1 VFVSTVILYWSTE
14 PIDIDLFQSL
24 PRDLLTPHESRQYI
38 EYVCSI
44 TLSIALTQYHV
55 FIVTFFLHCECQI
68 TKPNRSYPDGPRGAG
83 PPLQGGARGVRD
95 QAEGQWQWAAAGRG
109 PGGEAITEGPVHPR
123 TVHKSCL
130 VP

>member
-1 VFVSTVILYWSTE
+1 LCPNYRIHWLQYLPE
-14 PIDIDLFQSL
+14 PQQVGPLV
-24 PRDLLTPHESRQYI
+24 R
-38 EYVCSI
+38 
-44 TLSIALTQYHV
+44 
-55 FIVTFFLHCECQI
+55 
-68 TKPNRSYPDGPRGAG
+68 DGPRGAG